1 MRIAFDAKRAFQND
15 TGLGNY
21 VRILTSSFFKDFP
34 EHEYFLMTPKLTDLY
49 KVPDSPNIH
58 VETPHGLAKNYSA
71 LWRSKLVTKDLQKLK
86 IDLYH
91 GMSHEIPRGIQNTS
105 VKSLVTMHDL
115 IFERYPKQYK
125 AIDVQI
131 YRQKFK
137 YACEHSDHI
146 ITVSK
151 QTKEDLIN
159 FYKTPEDKIEV
170 CYCSCE
176 KMYLETVPE
185 DVKKTIKEKYNL
197 PDQFFLSVGSI
208 IERKNLLLICQAM
221 HALKDKLSIPLVVI
235 GRGGSYMQKVK
246 EYIAATGLA
255 NDIIFL
261 SEHPQS
267 QSEGFRK
274 SWDFPAIYQLSSGLI
289 YPTIFEGFGLPVLEA
304 LFSKVPVIT
313 SNISCMPETGGNA
326 AYYIDPFSAESLA
339 EGMMR
344 VAGDTALRNTM
355 IEKGIIHAQNFTQEI
370 CAARVMNVYRR
381 MVD

>member
-34 EHEYFLMTPKLTDLY
+34 EHEYFLMVPKVTDLY
-49 KVPDSPNIH
+49 KVPNKPNIH
-58 VETPHGLAKNYSA
+58 TVTPTGLAKTFRS
-71 LWRSKLVTKDLQKLK
+71 LWRSKLVTKDLEKLK

-91 GMSHEIPRGIQNTS
+91 GMSHEIPRGIQNTK

-115 IFERYPKQYK
+115 IFERYPEQYK
-125 AIDVQI
+125 AVDVQI

-137 YACEHSDHI
+137 YACEHSDFI
-146 ITVSK
+146 ITVSQ

-159 FYKTPEDKIEV
+159 FYKTPADKIQV

-185 DVKKTIKEKYNL
+185 LQKQAIKEKYNL

-221 HALKDKLSIPLVVI
+221 HQLKGKLNIPLVVI
-235 GRGGSYMQKVK
+235 GRGGSYMHKVK
-246 EYIAATGLA
+246 EFIAAHGLT
-255 NDIIFL
+255 NDVIFL

-274 SWDFPAIYQLSSGLI
+274 SWDFPAIYQLSLGLI
-289 YPTIFEGFGLPVLEA
+289 YPTIFEGFGLPVLEG
-304 LFSKVPVIT
+304 LFSKIPVIT
-313 SNISCMPETGGNA
+313 SNISCMPETGGDA
-326 AYYIDPFSAESLA
+326 AYYIDPFDAESLA
-339 EGMMR
+339 EGMMG
-344 VAGDTALRNTM
+344 VANDTFLRNTM

-370 CAARVMNVYRR
+370 CAARVMDVYRR
-381 MVD
+381 MVG